1 MTLATMAADAGP
13 HGHEDVVARLA
24 GVVTRIESVER
35 DWTHPVT
42 ITAVTKGFAPD
53 VVVAAANAGCRSVGE
68 NYAQEL
74 LGKVEVLD
82 GLADRRPAVEFI
94 GRLQSNKVRQLVGIV
109 DLWASVDRQSL
120 IDEIAKRAPGARILI
135 QVNSTSEE
143 GKGGCEFSDVAQLV
157 ASGQSAGLVVEGL
170 MTVGPTGRDAESA
183 RPGFEAVRSLVD
195 DLDLRVCSMG
205 MSGDV
210 EVAVAAGST
219 NVRVGTALFGQ
230 RSSPA
235 T

>member
-1 MTLATMAADAGP
+1 MIVVADAESP
-13 HGHEDVVARLA
+13 DHEVVAARLA
-24 GVVTRIESVER
+24 GVVARIESVER
-35 DWTHPVT
+35 RWTHPIT
-42 ITAVTKGFAPD
+42 ITAVTKGFGPD
-53 VVVAAANAGCRSVGE
+53 VLLAVASIGCGAVGE

-82 GLADRRPAVEFI
+82 ALADRRPNVEFI
-94 GRLQSNKVRQLVGIV
+94 GRLQSNKVRQLVGVV

-120 IDEIAKRAPGARILI
+120 VDEIAKRDPGSRILV
-135 QVNSTSEE
+135 QVNSTAEE
-143 GKGGCEFSDVAQLV
+143 GKGGCDMSEVSRLV
-157 ASGQSAGLVVEGL
+157 GSARSAGLAVEGL
-170 MTVGPTGRDAESA
+170 MTVGPTGRDAAAA

-195 DLDLRVCSMG
+195 ELSLGVCSMG
-205 MSGDV
+205 MSGDI

-219 NVRVGTALFGQ
+219 NVRVGTALFGP